1 MKLSEITLQTVKDYL
16 RVGHDLDDKRIG
28 LHMDAALSY
37 ILKANGQD
45 ALTTDFDDETE
56 FLVDVYM
63 CYVQH
68 LYDTGTVPGSRYL
81 NAILTMDRRFE
92 ED

>member
-16 RVGHDLDDKRIG
+16 RIDHNLDDTR
-28 LHMDAALSY
+28 LRMHMDASFSY

-45 ALTTDFDDETE
+45 ALTQEFDDSNE
-56 FLVDVYM
+56 FLTDVYL
-63 CYVQH
+63 CYLQH
-68 LYDTGTVPGSRYL
+68 LYDYGTVPESKYL

-92 ED
+92 E

>member
-1 MKLSEITLQTVKDYL
+1 MKLSEITLDTVKSYL
-16 RVGHDLDDKRIG
+16 RIDHNLDDMRLE
-28 LHMDAALSY
+28 LHMKAALSY

-45 ALTTDFDDETE
+45 SLTPEFEDSNE

-68 LYDTGTVPGSRYL
+68 LYDKGEVPESKYL

-92 ED
+92 V

>member
-1 MKLSEITLQTVKDYL
+1 MKLSEVTLDVVKSYL
-16 RVGHDLDDKRIG
+16 RIDHDLDDLRLA
-28 LHMDAALSY
+28 LHMDSALTY
-37 ILKANGQD
+37 ILKVNGIDQ
-45 ALTTDFDDETE
+45 LTEEFDNENL

-68 LYDTGTVPGSRYL
+68 LYDKGEVPESKYL

-92 ED
+92 V

>member
-1 MKLSEITLQTVKDYL
+1 MKLSEITLDTVKSYL
-16 RVGHDLDDKRIG
+16 RIDHNLDDTRIEM
-28 LHMDAALSY
+28 HMKASLSY

-45 ALTTDFDDETE
+45 SLTAEFEDSNE
-56 FLVDVYM
+56 FLTDVYM

-68 LYDTGTVPGSRYL
+68 LYDYGKVPESDYL

-92 ED
+92 V

>member
-1 MKLSEITLQTVKDYL
+1 MKLSEVTLDVVKSYL
-16 RVGHDLDDKRIG
+16 RIDHDLDDVRLG
-28 LHMDAALSY
+28 LHMSSALSY
-37 ILKANGQD
+37 IITANGFTQ
-45 ALTTDFDDETE
+45 LTQEFDESSE

-68 LYDTGTVPGSRYL
+68 LYDKGEVPESKYL

-92 ED
+92 V

>member
-1 MKLSEITLQTVKDYL
+1 MKLSEITLATVKDYL
-16 RVGHDLDDKRIG
+16 RIEHDLDDVRLE
-28 LHMDAALSY
+28 LHRKAALSY

-45 ALTTDFDDETE
+45 ALTPEFEDANE
-56 FLVDVYM
+56 FLSDVFM

-68 LYDTGTVPGSRYL
+68 LYDYGKAPESDYL

-92 ED
+92 VD

>member
-16 RVGHDLDDKRIG
+16 RIDHDLDDTRLG
-28 LHMDAALSY
+28 MHMNASLSY

-45 ALTTDFDDETE
+45 ALTQEFDDSNE
-56 FLVDVYM
+56 FLTDVYF
-63 CYVQH
+63 CYLQH
-68 LYDTGTVPGSRYL
+68 LYDYGEVPKSDYL

-92 ED
+92 E

>member
-16 RVGHDLDDKRIG
+16 RIDHNLDDMRIG

-45 ALTTDFDDETE
+45 NLTVEFDDENQ
-56 FLVDVYM
+56 FLTDVYM

-68 LYDTGTVPGSRYL
+68 LYDTGTVPESNYL

>member
-1 MKLSEITLQTVKDYL
+1 MKLSEVTLDVVKSYL
-16 RVGHDLDDKRIG
+16 RIDHDLDDLRLA
-28 LHMDAALSY
+28 LHMDSALTY

-45 ALTTDFDDETE
+45 KLTEEFDNENL
-56 FLVDVYM
+56 FLSDVYM

-68 LYDTGTVPGSRYL
+68 LYDKGEVPESKYL

-92 ED
+92 V

>member
-16 RVGHDLDDKRIG
+16 RIDHDLDDKRLE
-28 LHMDAALSY
+28 LHMRAALTY
-37 ILKANGQD
+37 ILTANGQD
-45 ALTTDFDDETE
+45 SLTSEFEDSDE
-56 FLVDVYM
+56 FLADVYM

-68 LYDTGTVPGSRYL
+68 LYDTGTVPESRYL

>member
-1 MKLSEITLQTVKDYL
+1 MKLSEITLDTVKSYL
-16 RVGHDLDDKRIG
+16 RIDHNLDDTRIEM
-28 LHMDAALSY
+28 HMRASLSY

-45 ALTTDFDDETE
+45 SLTAEFEDSNE
-56 FLVDVYM
+56 FLTDVYM

-68 LYDTGTVPGSRYL
+68 LYDYGKVPESDYL

-92 ED
+92 V